1 MEKTV
6 IIYDQ
11 LMESPVSFIVMKG
24 DLRKFNGIYINRYTK
39 KRAENDL
46 QEELAK
52 LLYDDDGEAKYK
64 STRQFPSHEV
74 VAGAHVIVA
83 GFIP

>member
-24 DLRKFNGIYINRYTK
+24 DLRKFNGIYVNQYTG
-39 KRAENDL
+39 KRVQDEL
-46 QEELAK
+46 QNELCG
-52 LLYDDDGEAKYK
+52 LLYDEDGEATFKAVLK
-64 STRQFPSHEV
+64 FPSHEV